1 MFGREHS
8 ILIRSTRLEAPRCQ
22 NLRSVCSLVYSYT
35 QSGVLEVLSGNWLNG
50 WMDEWA
56 WAEVSQ
62 THMSGLSE
70 HLEYDTYLSWTG
82 CVRRGSMTVTVI
94 NSLPLFGWLFPLYP
108 RLCKARWMLPIWRLN
123 DRYRD
128 VLSIGPA
135 HGNGSY
141 YFLLHVDSLTC
152 YLFLKLLED
161 MCHGFSYLYKTP
173 VVLEMFKN

>member
-1 MFGREHS
+1 MF
-8 ILIRSTRLEAPRCQ
+8 T
-22 NLRSVCSLVYSYT
+22 
-35 QSGVLEVLSGNWLNG
+35 GVFLHPEWRIGGTERKSAEWMNG
-50 WMDEWA
+50 WMSMSW
-56 WAEVSQ
+56 SQ
-62 THMSGLSE
+62 SDTHVRTLWTPWVWHILVM
-70 HLEYDTYLSWTG
+70 TG

-108 RLCKARWMLPIWRLN
+108 RLCKARWMLPIWRQN

-141 YFLLHVDSLTC
+141 YFLPRIDSLTC

-161 MCHGFSYLYKTP
+161 TCHGFSYLYKTP